1 MHHAFAILKTNEPQK
16 VKMLHL
22 GISEI
27 SQQLEISRVFQ
38 A

>member
-22 GISEI
+22 EMSEV
-27 SQQLEISRVFQ
+27 SQWLEISSVF
-38 A
+38 